1 MSDDIRPLIA
11 KCRCGDQ
18 SAMRL
23 LIDRYSSM
31 IFGLCCRMLG
41 HRQDAEDAAQET
53 FVRVFRSLHK
63 WDDQRAFEP
72 WLLAI
77 AGNRCRTRLAQNAKR
92 PRSQQL
98 DDENSCLS
106 YFESELTLI
115 REEISR
121 ALTDLP
127 SAQCEAFRYFHDHGM
142 AYHQIAE
149 LMEVPIGTVK
159 TWVRR
164 VRLTLVQR
172 LQSRGVFEGS
182 LNGL

>member
-1 MSDDIRPLIA
+1 
-11 KCRCGDQ
+11 
-18 SAMRL
+18 
-23 LIDRYSSM
+23 
-31 IFGLCCRMLG
+31 MLG

-63 WDDQRAFEP
+63 WDDPRAFEP